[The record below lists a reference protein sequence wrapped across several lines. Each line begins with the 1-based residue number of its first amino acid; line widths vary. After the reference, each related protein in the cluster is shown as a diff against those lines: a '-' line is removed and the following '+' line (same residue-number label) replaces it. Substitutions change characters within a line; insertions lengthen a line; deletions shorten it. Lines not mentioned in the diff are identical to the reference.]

1 MCKYLEMPV
10 RDSRMEGR
18 MSREVARTTKASGV
32 KTKLDL
38 FRFTQYHE
46 PIKRWPF
53 LTESVERQASSKLL

>member
-1 MCKYLEMPV
+1 MPV

-18 MSREVARTTKASGV
+18 MSREVART

-53 LTESVERQASSKLL
+53 LTESVERQASSKLR